1 MDFLKFSNVIV
12 FSDGEDI
19 VTVFALTAIVNAKFL
34 VTYKI

>member
-19 VTVFALTAIVNAKFL
+19 VIVFALTAKVNAKCL
-34 VTYKI
+34 VTCKI